1 MLTEE
6 LIQKINLL
14 EIESI
19 KFKQENQELK
29 DKIIK
34 LQAEN
39 DKLKERLGLNSK
51 NSSIPSSKE
60 LYKVKKE
67 QKRSSGKTQGA
78 QVGINSIAELKKI
91 PLK

>member
-34 LQAEN
+34 FLPPDVMYN
-39 DKLKERLGLNSK
+39 
-51 NSSIPSSKE
+51 
-60 LYKVKKE
+60 
-67 QKRSSGKTQGA
+67 
-78 QVGINSIAELKKI
+78 
-91 PLK
+91 